1 VASITLIEVY
11 GCKNLSPEEK
21 EALDT
26 VFARLIVY
34 DLDQEVIDGAIR
46 LRQAR
51 RMRLGDS
58 IIAATALCH
67 GLRLAR
73 TTQPTLPV
81 FRGLSCSIPCGVSR
95 RFPPRLL
102 SKTGVTSHGSPSP
115 DSATARGGVPFD
127 GDPVGQGR
135 RQLRVDQE
143 AHGLSGHE
151 DRMV

>member
-1 VASITLIEVY
+1 MLLDSNILIYASNGTSLRAAELVAGEDHAVSSITPIEVY

-46 LRQAR
+46 LRQAH

-67 GLRLAR
+67 GLRLA
-73 TTQPTLPV
+73 TNNTADFTGIP
-81 FRGLSCSIPCGVSR
+81 GLELFNP
-95 RFPPRLL
+95 
-102 SKTGVTSHGSPSP
+102 
-115 DSATARGGVPFD
+115 
-127 GDPVGQGR
+127 
-135 RQLRVDQE
+135 LR
-143 AHGLSGHE
+143 S
-151 DRMV
+151 

>member
-1 VASITLIEVY
+1 VSSITLIEVY

-46 LRQAR
+46 LRQAH

-67 GLRLAR
+67 GLRLA
-73 TTQPTLPV
+73 TNNTADFTGIP
-81 FRGLSCSIPCGVSR
+81 GLELFNP
-95 RFPPRLL
+95 
-102 SKTGVTSHGSPSP
+102 
-115 DSATARGGVPFD
+115 
-127 GDPVGQGR
+127 
-135 RQLRVDQE
+135 LR
-143 AHGLSGHE
+143 S
-151 DRMV
+151 